1 MANKILYK
9 YQQDFINGVNSRQ
22 NSLWI
27 SSRQI
32 GKSFDV
38 GLWAVLRCLEKPRHL
53 VVLLSSGKNQ
63 SQELMEK
70 AIAHNDFLGRMAATL
85 NEDYFENTKIKQLE
99 LRWPKNGSR
108 IIGLPSNPRTARGY
122 SGDIG
127 LDEFAF
133 HDDNKK
139 IWQAMYPSITKGY
152 KAVITSTAQ
161 GKNDMFYHLA
171 TEAEKDPANWYFQK
185 TTILDAVADGYP
197 VDAAKLKAGI
207 KDEDIWATEYMC
219 EFMDSVDAILT
230 YELIE
235 SCESPDVL
243 IDDIRSLKGD
253 VYLGIDI
260 GRRKD
265 LSVIPILEELG
276 DVLYLRKLVILR
288 NLSFKEQFDIIDHL
302 LNFARRAAIDET
314 GIGMNIA
321 EDLMRKWGDSKVVPV
336 YFTAKS
342 KEEITFKLKSKFTD
356 RAIRIPIDTDLRE
369 DLHSVRKMVSKS
381 GNIVISA
388 ERTDLGHA
396 DRFYGLALGVHAAN
410 IQSSRIYVPSTS
422 AVQVLCEQSEIDK
435 AISGAAA

>member
-1 MANKILYK
+1 MTKEILYK
-9 YQQDFINGVNSRQ
+9 YQRNFINGANSRQ
-22 NSLWI
+22 NSLWL

-32 GKSFDV
+32 GKSFDLA
-38 GLWAVLRCLEKPRHL
+38 LWGVFRALEIERHL

-70 AIAHNDFLGRMAATL
+70 AVSHNEFMGRMGASL
-85 NEDYFENTKIKQLE
+85 HEEFFEDTKIKQLE
-99 LRWPKNGSR
+99 LRFANKSR

-133 HDDNKK
+133 HEDNKK
-139 IWQAMYPSITKGY
+139 IWQSMYPSITKGY
-152 KAVITSTAQ
+152 KAVVTSTAQ

-171 TEAEKDPANWYFQK
+171 TEAEKDPLNWYYQK
-185 TTILDAVADGYP
+185 TTIYDAVADGYP

-219 EFMDSVDAILT
+219 EFMDAVDAILT

-243 IDDIRSLKGD
+243 IEDIRSLKGD

-265 LSVIPILEELG
+265 LTVVAIFEMLG

-288 NLSFKEQFDIIDHL
+288 NLSFKEQFDTIDHL
-302 LNFARRAAIDET
+302 LNYARRAAIDET

-321 EDLMRKWGDSKVVPV
+321 EDLVRKWGDTKVVPV

-342 KEEITFKLKSKFTD
+342 KEEMTFKLKSKFTD

-410 IQSSRIYVPSTS
+410 MQASHIYIPSTS